1 MSKTTNFR
9 PGRLLVKFIDVLLSL
24 VLKETAS
31 WFSLSTQ
38 VLLFPVSPNKVI
50 AAGKQPNGGN
60 VVTPIFLAPKSYKF
74 CQNKK
79 RIGPSV

>member
-9 PGRLLVKFIDVLLSL
+9 PGRLLVKLIDVLLSF

-31 WFSLSTQ
+31 WFSLSTHI
-38 VLLFPVSPNKVI
+38 LFPTPPNRVI

-60 VVTPIFLAPKSYKF
+60 VVTPILLAPKPYKF
-74 CQNKK
+74 CQK
-79 RIGPSV
+79 RKPV